1 MLLPRTGRVPG
12 HKRIST
18 FFLHN
23 PVATKEQLSQ
33 ATGLSVK
40 TIEANVGKRLLTS
53 LNDDHRYLT
62 LKGRVARKQDRQ
74 GFFRHTLNEGNV
86 AVFHVKGDASSTLR
100 YLARSIPWGLTQAEA
115 DELLGR
121 ECSRPLNAL
130 VEAHRLK
137 RVKLNGIWMYTH
149 PRPKRAALQHNHR
162 RTNERVCP
170 PPPKDEGE
178 KPPVYIEEI
187 METFRDVV
195 SGVGTVPTEVPIGQ
209 RCSLLL
215 MTMTDDTYRG
225 NRLLLRTNDR
235 IREACGVGTGE
246 VLDHTTMCR
255 IFNSGQLSEA
265 VLEDILKAM
274 VDELRE
280 MDVITG
286 RYLVVDATH
295 LFAWY
300 NTSRD
305 TDKYPLPGAAWG
317 QHQGSFFGYKVHV
330 LIDAEA
336 ELPVAARITPGNEHD
351 SPSLMPLVKDFK
363 ARYDAQEVLALFADG
378 AYDDKDLR
386 KGVEEEL
393 GCHLFAAINPRRS
406 NILKHI
412 KELVRELFERHGE
425 KIETVQDA
433 LRLLPQKL
441 LTDFGAA
448 LGSEEEGRLVLAI
461 KERMNR
467 HLRVAVERVFSR
479 LKRFTGLERPRTRVA
494 ERVRRHVL
502 WRLIGMVLLALT
514 AHRVGK
520 RRSAL
525 SFASVV

>member
-1 MLLPRTGRVPG
+1 MQLPKTEKASG

-18 FFLHN
+18 FFRHH
-23 PVATKEQLSQ
+23 PVATKEQLAQ

-53 LNDDHRYLT
+53 LNADHKYLT
-62 LKGRVARKQDRQ
+62 LKGRVAREHDRQ
-74 GFFRHTLNEGNV
+74 GFYRHKLNKGEV
-86 AVFHVKGDASSTLR
+86 AIFHVKGDAASTLR
-100 YLARSIPWGLTQAEA
+100 YLARTIPWGLTQAEA

-121 ECSRPLNAL
+121 DCSRPLNAL
-130 VEAHRLK
+130 VEEGRLR
-137 RVKLNGIWMYTH
+137 RVKLNGILIYTH
-149 PRPKRAALQHNHR
+149 PWPKRAALQLNHR

-178 KPPVYIEEI
+178 KPTVFLEDI

-195 SGVGTVPTEVPIGQ
+195 SGVKTVPVTVPKGQ
-209 RCSLLL
+209 FCSFLL

-225 NRLLLRTNDR
+225 DALLLRTNDR
-235 IREACGVGTGE
+235 VRRACGVGTGE

-255 IFNSGQLSEA
+255 IFNSGHLSEA

-274 VDELRE
+274 VDDLRE
-280 MDVITG
+280 MGVIKG

-305 TDKYPLPGAAWG
+305 TNKYPLPGAAWG
-317 QHQGSFFGYKVHV
+317 QHQGSFFGYKVHI
-330 LIDAEA
+330 LIDAES

-363 ARYDAQEVLALFADG
+363 ERYDAQEVLALFADG
-378 AYDDKDLR
+378 AYDDKELR
-386 KGVEEEL
+386 RGVEEEL

-412 KELVRELFERHGE
+412 KELVRELFERHGGNI
-425 KIETVQDA
+425 KTVQDA

>member
-1 MLLPRTGRVPG
+1 MQVPKTERASG
-12 HKRIST
+12 HKSIST

-40 TIEANVGKRLLTS
+40 TIEASVGKCLLTS
-53 LNDDHRYLT
+53 LNADHKHLT
-62 LKGRVARKQDRQ
+62 LKGRAVANQDRQ
-74 GFFRHTLNEGNV
+74 GFYRHKLANGE
-86 AVFHVKGDASSTLR
+86 AAIFHVKSDAASTLR
-100 YLARSIPWGLTQAEA
+100 YLARTIPWGITQAEA

-121 ECSRPLNAL
+121 ECCRPLNDL
-130 VEAHRLK
+130 VEKSRL
-137 RVKLNGIWMYTH
+137 RRITLNGIWIYTH
-149 PRPKRAALQHNHR
+149 PWPSKAALQLNHR

-178 KPPVYIEEI
+178 KPTVFIEEI

-195 SGVGTVPTEVPIGQ
+195 SGVETVPTAVPMGQ
-209 RCSLLL
+209 LCSALL
-215 MTMTDDTYRG
+215 MMTTDDTYRG
-225 NRLLLRTNDR
+225 NHLLLRTNDR
-235 IREACGVGTGE
+235 VRRACGVETGE
-246 VLDHTTMCR
+246 VMDHTTMCR
-255 IFNSGQLSEA
+255 LLNSGYLSEA

-274 VDELRE
+274 VDDLRE
-280 MDVITG
+280 MGVIKG

-305 TDKYPLPGAAWG
+305 TDVHPLPGAAWG
-317 QHQGSFFGYKVHV
+317 QHQGSFFGYKLHI
-330 LIDAEA
+330 LIDAES

-363 ARYDAQEVLALFADG
+363 EKYDAQEVLALFADG

-386 KGVEEEL
+386 RGVEEEL

-406 NILKHI
+406 SILKHI
-412 KELVRELFERHGE
+412 KESVRDLFKQHGE

-479 LKRFTGLERPRTRVA
+479 LKQFTGIERPRTRVA